1 MFMEDDIHLNYY
13 YYKMKKIKINNPQV
27 HLSKSP

>member
-1 MFMEDDIHLNYY
+1 MEDDISFIIII
-13 YYKMKKIKINNPQV
+13 KMKTIKINNPQV